1 MTHKLMCKRSKYD
14 NIIFNDGVMQE
25 IIDLIN
31 SDSKNLSFERQDI
44 VISHRHCL
52 LVNLLSKMCEER
64 LNNNL
69 VCGVH
74 YKIYDSGKKIMHAKL
89 FYNEGEYAPTEFE
102 VYYHNM
108 PALQYTMYRFNDQ
121 DQELISDTLTFFN
134 ALREKSWKFKKYI
147 TLFDFDSY
155 FNTPKEFRRRQAVYP
170 LPIAQGNSIWARAG
184 ERRALRQ
191 VRRLQ
196 TQQR

>member
-1 MTHKLMCKRSKYD
+1 MTHKLMCKCSKYD

-25 IIDLIN
+25 IIDLID
-31 SDSKNLSFERQDI
+31 SKSKNLSFKREDI

-52 LVNLLSKMCEER
+52 LVNLLSKMCEEK

-74 YKIYDSGKKIMHAKL
+74 YKIYDSEKKIMHAKIL
-89 FYNEGEYAPTEFE
+89 YSEREYGHTEFE
-102 VYYHNM
+102 VYYHDM
-108 PALQYTMYRFNDQ
+108 PALQYTMYHFNNK

-134 ALREKSWKFKKYI
+134 ALRKKSQKFKNYI
-147 TLFDFDSY
+147 TLFDFDGY
-155 FNTPKEFRRRQAVYP
+155 FNTPKELRRRQTVYP
-170 LPIAQGNSIWARAG
+170 LPVAQGSSIWARIG

-191 VRRLQ
+191 VKRLQ
-196 TQQR
+196 NKHR